1 MGQRKCSFAVLF
13 GVLCFCIMKL
23 VLSKNIFSNQN
34 IAKNVRF
41 SFFDVPFLSV
51 VENGG
56 CYCSV
61 PVCFFV
67 SFCLRV

>member
-13 GVLCFCIMKL
+13 GVLCFGKMKV
-23 VLSKNIFSNQN
+23 VLSENLFSNQN
-34 IAKNVRF
+34 ILKMFVF

-61 PVCFFV
+61 PVCFSCLFV
-67 SFCLRV
+67 